1 MALNKVATRSF
12 AACHISNR
20 SQSVV
25 FVRGK
30 SDDFHPT
37 IEPGTEPKISKIVE
51 KNSDL
56 DFMPR
61 DFYSMER
68 QHMDFRYR
76 HPPGNFLATR
86 LFTQQDY
93 LSPVYSGV
101 ARKLGYK
108 TNAGFQR
115 MS

>member
-1 MALNKVATRSF
+1 M
-12 AACHISNR
+12 
-20 SQSVV
+20 V

-68 QHMDFRYR
+68 HHMDFRYR
-76 HPPGNFLATR
+76 HPPGNFVSSHC
-86 LFTQQDY
+86 Y
-93 LSPVYSGV
+93 NS
-101 ARKLGYK
+101 
-108 TNAGFQR
+108 
-115 MS
+115 